1 MRFDAIVLAGG
12 AARRLG
18 GADKPMLEVDGTPM
32 LARVLDAVSAAQTRI
47 VVGPRRSIGDAVTW
61 CQETPPGGGPVAATA
76 AALPLTTAPVIVLL
90 AADLP
95 WIAPAVAPLLAA
107 LRPSVDAA
115 MLRTG
120 DRSNY
125 LAAAWHRR
133 ALIAALDRVADP
145 RGASMR
151 TLVAAATVAD
161 VADPGWGEDCD
172 TWPDLARARDR
183 TTDRPT
189 DRSRG

>member
-1 MRFDAIVLAGG
+1 
-12 AARRLG
+12 
-18 GADKPMLEVDGTPM
+18 
-32 LARVLDAVSAAQTRI
+32 
-47 VVGPRRSIGDAVTW
+47 
-61 CQETPPGGGPVAATA
+61 VAALA
-76 AALPLTTAPVIVLL
+76 AALPLTAAPAVVVL

-107 LRPSVDAA
+107 LQPSVDAA
-115 MLRTG
+115 MLRAG
-120 DRSNY
+120 DHLNY

-133 ALIAALDRVADP
+133 ALIAALERVADP

-161 VADPGWGEDCD
+161 VADPGWGDDCD

-183 TTDRPT
+183 TTDR
-189 DRSRG
+189 SRG

>member
-18 GADKPMLEVDGTPM
+18 GTDKPMLEVDGTPM
-32 LARVLDAVSAAQTRI
+32 LTRVLDAVSAAQTRV
-47 VVGPRRSIGDAVTW
+47 VVGPRRSIAGAVTW
-61 CQETPPGGGPVAATA
+61 CQETPPGGGPVAALA
-76 AALPLTTAPVIVLL
+76 AALPLTAAPAIIVL

-107 LRPSVDAA
+107 LQPSVDAA
-115 MLRTG
+115 MLRAG
-120 DRSNY
+120 DHSNF

-133 ALIAALDRVADP
+133 ALIAALERVADP

-161 VADPGWGEDCD
+161 VADPGWGDDCD

-183 TTDRPT
+183 TTDR
-189 DRSRG
+189 SRG

>member
-32 LARVLDAVSAAQTRI
+32 LARVLDAVSAAQARI
-47 VVGPRRSIGDAVTW
+47 VVGPPRSIGDAVTW

-145 RGASMR
+145 
-151 TLVAAATVAD
+151 
-161 VADPGWGEDCD
+161 GWGEDCD